1 MSDPSHTGANPLT
14 PADDLPPLTIPG
26 PHATTLDW
34 SEYWRI
40 KYQRTEAT
48 RAERD
53 ADLEHA
59 NKWRAQAV
67 DRIRDLSREI
77 VERDAEIE
85 RLTTELKRA
94 VEHGIRLLEQ
104 LAQRDAEVERLKA
117 EGQLDYDGMRE
128 FQARYIAA
136 DQRAEAAEARVY
148 LTPEAMESM
157 TAVMK
162 IGAEY
167 AEEAKTLRTRVAE
180 LEEKLMVM
188 CVAQINGAE
197 ITQEPVAFFR
207 TLNGAIDWS
216 EDCCATRPDDL
227 QLDSYID
234 HAHPDEHYAAM
245 PVYAAKESRPA
256 PDPPDPVPVAA
267 QGVEGEPQ
275 HER

>member
-1 MSDPSHTGANPLT
+1 
-14 PADDLPPLTIPG
+14 
-26 PHATTLDW
+26 
-34 SEYWRI
+34 
-40 KYQRTEAT
+40 
-48 RAERD
+48 
-53 ADLEHA
+53 
-59 NKWRAQAV
+59 
-67 DRIRDLSREI
+67 LSREI

-167 AEEAKTLRTRVAE
+167 AEEVKTLRARVAE
-180 LEEKLMVM
+180 LEERLLMM

-197 ITQEPVAFFR
+197 LQQVALTDR
-207 TLNGAIDWS
+207 EMLLEIMK
-216 EDCCATRPDDL
+216 DL
-227 QLDSYID
+227 EFTVWNCEQCG
-234 HAHPDEHYAAM
+234 HAESTSTMDVAYMLRDYLKTAP
-245 PVYAAKESRPA
+245 PLSKQSRPS
-256 PDPPDPVPVAA
+256 PDPPAPATLAA
-267 QGVEGEPQ
+267 QGVEGEPH